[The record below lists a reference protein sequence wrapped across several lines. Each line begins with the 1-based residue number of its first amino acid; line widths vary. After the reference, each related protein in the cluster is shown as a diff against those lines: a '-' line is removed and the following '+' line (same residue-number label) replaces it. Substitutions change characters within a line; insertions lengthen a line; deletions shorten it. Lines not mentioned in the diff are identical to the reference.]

1 VHQLPAEAT
10 VLVDESGGDDPGGSS
25 HVRSDADLWRL
36 IAADDHQAFTDLYE
50 RHAPAVWNHA
60 YRLTASWT
68 AADDLLAQTFLEVWR
83 RRAGVQLVRDSALP
97 WLYTVTANVCRSERR
112 RLGRFQRIAP
122 KLVRDDSTPDHAE
135 RIAENSA
142 TSQRL
147 AIVIAAVARLPRG
160 QREVVEMCLL
170 GEVSTTDAA
179 ELFGISET
187 SVRSRLSRARARLQ
201 QISQE
206 DCDE

>member
-1 VHQLPAEAT
+1 VPAE
-10 VLVDESGGDDPGGSS
+10 DPGGDDPGGSS
-25 HVRSDADLWRL
+25 AAPSDVDLWQL
-36 IAADDHQAFTDLYE
+36 IAADDHQAFTELYE
-50 RHAPAVWNHA
+50 RHASAVWNHA

-68 AADDLLAQTFLEVWR
+68 AADDLLAQAFLEVWR
-83 RRAGVQLVRDSALP
+83 RRAQIQLVRDSALP

-112 RLGRFQRIAP
+112 RLGRFLRIAP

-135 RIAENSA
+135 RIAEDSA

-147 AIVIAAVARLPRG
+147 GTVIAAVARLPRG

-170 GEVSTTDAA
+170 GDVSTTDAA

-201 QISQE
+201 QLSQE
-206 DCDE
+206 DRDE

>member
-1 VHQLPAEAT
+1 VYQLPAEAT
-10 VLVDESGGDDPGGSS
+10 VPAEESGGDDPGGSS
-25 HVRSDADLWRL
+25 RVRSDADLWRL
-36 IAADDHQAFTDLYE
+36 IAADDHQAFTELYE
-50 RHAPAVWNHA
+50 RHARAVWNHA
-60 YRLTASWT
+60 YRLTASWA
-68 AADDLLAQTFLEVWR
+68 AADDLLAQAFLEVWR

-112 RLGRFQRIAP
+112 RLGRFLRIAP

-135 RIAENSA
+135 RIAADDA
-142 TSQRL
+142 TGRRL
-147 AIVIAAVARLPRG
+147 AAVIAAVARLPRG

-170 GEVSTTDAA
+170 GDVSTTDAA

-187 SVRSRLSRARARLQ
+187 SVRSRLSRARAHLQ

-206 DCDE
+206 HPDE